1 MSAQLATADEL
12 RACLAQ
18 VTTAIDSL
26 LVANNPPEID
36 ADACPAEVEPVI
48 AATNRL
54 IAFVREIE
62 EFIEPLASGDLSAPL
77 PSRAN
82 YLASPFKQLHSRL
95 NELTRQTTQIAKG
108 DYSQRVDFMGEF
120 SVAFNSMVELL
131 AAREDELRT
140 ASIVDALTGLANRR
154 GFFALGEQA
163 LRDAERNGTAL
174 TVVYGDLDGMKTIND
189 HLGHEQGD
197 NALKDIAGLLRA
209 TVRDSDIVARL
220 GGDEFVILG
229 RSTPAEA
236 VELCRRLRSA
246 IEVFNAGED
255 RLYKLK
261 LSLGTAAFEARR
273 FRTLE
278 ELLGE
283 ADQQMYEDKRSDPI
297 RWTEAD

>member
-1 MSAQLATADEL
+1 MSAQPASADEL

-36 ADACPAEVEPVI
+36 ASVCPAEVEPVI
-48 AATNRL
+48 AATNHL

-82 YLASPFKQLHSRL
+82 YLASPFKELHSRL
-95 NELTRQTTQIAKG
+95 NELTRQTSQIAGG

-120 SVAFNSMVELL
+120 SIAFNSMVELL

-140 ASIVDALTGLANRR
+140 ASLVDALTGLSNRH

-163 LRDAERNGTAL
+163 LRDAERNGAAF
-174 TVVYGDLDGMKTIND
+174 TVVYGGLDGLKTIND

-197 NALKDIAGLLRA
+197 NALKDVAGLLRA
-209 TVRDSDIVARL
+209 TVRDADIVARL

-236 VELCRRLRSA
+236 IEICRRLRSA
-246 IEVFNAGED
+246 IEAFNAGED
-255 RLYKLK
+255 RPYKLK
-261 LSLGTAAFEARR
+261 LSLGAATFEARR

-283 ADQQMYEDKRSDPI
+283 ADQQMYEDKRRDPTH
-297 RWTEAD
+297 WSEAD

>member
-1 MSAQLATADEL
+1 
-12 RACLAQ
+12 
-18 VTTAIDSL
+18 
-26 LVANNPPEID
+26 
-36 ADACPAEVEPVI
+36 
-48 AATNRL
+48 
-54 IAFVREIE
+54 
-62 EFIEPLASGDLSAPL
+62 
-77 PSRAN
+77 
-82 YLASPFKQLHSRL
+82 
-95 NELTRQTTQIAKG
+95 
-108 DYSQRVDFMGEF
+108 
-120 SVAFNSMVELL
+120 
-131 AAREDELRT
+131 
-140 ASIVDALTGLANRR
+140 
-154 GFFALGEQA
+154 
-163 LRDAERNGTAL
+163 
-174 TVVYGDLDGMKTIND
+174 MKTIND

-236 VELCRRLRSA
+236 VELCRRLHSA

-283 ADQQMYEDKRSDPI
+283 ADQQMCEDKRSDPT